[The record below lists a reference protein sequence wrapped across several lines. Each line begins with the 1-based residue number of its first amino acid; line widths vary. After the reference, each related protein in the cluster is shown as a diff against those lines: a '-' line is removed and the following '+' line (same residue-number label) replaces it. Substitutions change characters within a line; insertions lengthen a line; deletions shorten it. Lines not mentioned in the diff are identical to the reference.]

1 MQPFILVARIDGS
14 RYKSADF
21 MDMIKI
27 RNVSKVYCR
36 RVTQKSKLKSF
47 FLPRQE
53 TFKALSNVDLKIAS
67 GETFV
72 LLGPN
77 GAGKTTLIK
86 ILCGLLLPTEGEVLV
101 RDRPVAEVQQEIGLM
116 LGFSMI
122 YYRLTGYDNLKYFA
136 KLYGIKN
143 YQERIEKLAEIL
155 DLGSWL
161 DEYVEHYSTG
171 MKSKLALARA
181 LIHDPS
187 VIILDEPT
195 AGLDPAMAQEIRR
208 RIKIMGKTI
217 FLTTHNMSEA
227 GELASRIAFLN
238 RGKIYPFP
246 RDEKSLESAFLNF
259 VERKSA

>member
-1 MQPFILVARIDGS
+1 
-14 RYKSADF
+14 
-21 MDMIKI
+21 MDMIEI
-27 RNVSKVYCR
+27 QNVSKIYYR
-36 RVTQKSKLKSF
+36 RVTQKSKLKSLF
-47 FLPRQE
+47 FPKQE
-53 TFKALSNVDLKIAS
+53 TFQALSNIDLKITQ

-86 ILCGLLLPTEGEVLV
+86 ILCGLLLPTSGDVLI
-101 RDRPVAEVQQEIGLM
+101 RNRPVVESQQEIGLM

-136 KLYGIKN
+136 KLYRIKN
-143 YQERIEKLAEIL
+143 YRERIEELAEIL

-181 LIHDPS
+181 LIHNPR
-187 VIILDEPT
+187 VVILDEPT
-195 AGLDPAMAQEIRR
+195 AGLDPVMAREIRA
-208 RIKIMGKTI
+208 RIKSMDKTI
-217 FLTTHNMSEA
+217 FLTTHNMIEA
-227 GELASRIAFLN
+227 EALASRIAFLN

-246 RDEKSLESAFLNF
+246 KDGRHLESAFLNF